1 MRLIIIT
8 VLFAASSAFAFDT
21 NSRVS
26 EDSFLCFET
35 SKKSNL
41 IHSRKKNLS
50 TSKYINCLDKSKKI
64 AKEKK
69 VTTPDKKV
77 NLGAAVILNPVGAA
91 YWLINKAIN
100 TGVDKTINRQ

>member
-8 VLFAASSAFAFDT
+8 LLFAASSAFAFDT

-26 EDSFLCFET
+26 EDSLLCFET

>member
-1 MRLIIIT
+1 MRILIIT
-8 VLFAASSAFAFDT
+8 LLFVTSSAFAFDI
-21 NSRVS
+21 NSRQTEETS
-26 EDSFLCFET
+26 SCFDT

-41 IHSRKKNLS
+41 IHARKKNLT
-50 TSKYINCLDKSKKI
+50 TSKYINCLDRSKKI

-91 YWLINKAIN
+91 YWLINKVIN
-100 TGVDKTINRQ
+100 TGVDKTINR

>member
-8 VLFAASSAFAFDT
+8 LLFAASSAFAFDT
-21 NSRVS
+21 NSSRS
-26 EDSFLCFET
+26 EGYLICSES

-41 IHSRKKNLS
+41 IHNRKKNLS

-100 TGVDKTINRQ
+100 TGVDKTINR